1 MSNMSNTMGN
11 MSKLIK
17 NKNYG
22 YQNQNSLQ
30 YQLSNTGN
38 LQNQYQVYSQ

>member
-1 MSNMSNTMGN
+1 MNNMSNTN
-11 MSKLIK
+11 KLVK

-30 YQLSNTGN
+30 YQLSNTAN
-38 LQNQYQVYSQ
+38 L

>member
-30 YQLSNTGN
+30 YQLSNTAN
-38 LQNQYQVYSQ
+38 L